1 MGAKKIIYGAEAR
14 DKLLEG
20 IDTVA
25 NAVKVTLGPA
35 ARTVVLEKPWGS
47 PSIINDGVT
56 IAKDIELGDPFA
68 NMGAKLI
75 QEVASKTQDNAGDG
89 TSTASILAQRLC
101 HNGLEN
107 MESGSSPVELKAGF
121 DSAIEAVVESLKE
134 RAVPVETGETIKQV
148 ATIASN
154 NDDEIGSLI
163 AEAVDAVGREGVIT
177 VEEAK
182 SIETSLNVVEGMEF
196 NKGYVSPYMITDR
209 EKREAVHESPLI
221 LLTDHTIS
229 SAQDLLPSLEASVQQ
244 KRPLLIVAK
253 DIEGEALATL
263 VLNVVSKVVKAAA
276 VKAPGFGDEISEQ
289 LDDIAVL
296 TGAKPLFKDQ
306 GADLKAQGPA
316 SLGSADRVIVGKSK
330 TTIVGGGGDPK
341 ATEERAELL
350 RGQAKL
356 ATSKWDREK
365 IEKRV
370 GKLTGGV
377 AVLKIGAA
385 TETEVKETKARV
397 DDALN
402 ATRAAM
408 AEGVVAGGGV
418 TLLRARECLKE
429 LAGSAEGDRAIG
441 INLVYDALSAPTWQI
456 SANAGADGDEVIGI
470 ILSSDDENYG
480 YNARTGE
487 YVDMVEA
494 GILDPAK
501 VTRNALQSAGSIA
514 GMVLTTET
522 LIADDPEQKKDPPAM
537 PDMGGGMG
545 GGTSCSSDSCTGATS
560 AAGNKASSSLI
571 AAPKSG

>member
-1 MGAKKIIYGAEAR
+1 MGAKKIVYGEEAR
-14 DKLLEG
+14 EKLLEG

-35 ARTVVLEKPWGS
+35 ARTVVLEKSWGS

-56 IAKDIELGDPFA
+56 IAKDIELGEPFA

-89 TSTASILAQRLC
+89 TSTASILAQSLC
-101 HNGLEN
+101 HHGLKN
-107 MESGSSPVELKAGF
+107 MKSGSSPVELKAGF
-121 DSAIEAVVESLKE
+121 DQAISTVVDTLKD
-134 RAVPVETGETIKQV
+134 RAVPVETGETIQQV

-154 NDDEIGSLI
+154 NDESIGSLI
-163 AEAVDAVGREGVIT
+163 AEAVDAVGRDGVIT

-182 SIETSLNVVEGMEF
+182 SIETSLDVVEGMEF
-196 NKGYVSPYMITDR
+196 NKGYMSPYMITDK
-209 EKREAVHESPLI
+209 EKREAIHESPLV
-221 LLTDHTIS
+221 LLTDHTIN

-263 VLNVVSKVVKAAA
+263 VLNVVSKVVKAVA
-276 VKAPGFGDEISEQ
+276 VKAPGFGDEIGEQ
-289 LDDIAVL
+289 LEDIAVL

-306 GADLKAQGPA
+306 GADLKEQGPS
-316 SLGSADRVIVGKSK
+316 SLGSADRIIVAKNK
-330 TTIVGGGGDPK
+330 TTVVGGGGDKK

-356 ATSKWDREK
+356 STSKWDREK

-418 TLLRARECLKE
+418 TLLRAREVLKD
-429 LAGSAEGDRAIG
+429 LAASSEGDRAIG
-441 INLVYDALSAPTWQI
+441 INLVYDALAAPTRQI
-456 SANAGADGDEVIGI
+456 SANAGADGDEVISK
-470 ILSSDDENYG
+470 ILENDDENFG
-480 YNARTGE
+480 YNARSGE
-487 YVDMVEA
+487 YVDMIES

-501 VTRNALQSAGSIA
+501 VTRNALESAGSIA
-514 GMVLTTET
+514 GLVLTTET
-522 LIADDPEQKKDPPAM
+522 LIADDPELKEAAPAM

-545 GGTSCSSDSCTGATS
+545 GMGGM
-560 AAGNKASSSLI
+560 GF
-571 AAPKSG
+571 

>member
-14 DKLLEG
+14 EKLLEG

-35 ARTVVLEKPWGS
+35 ARTVVLEKSWGS

-89 TSTASILAQRLC
+89 TSTASLLAQSLC
-101 HNGLEN
+101 HNGLDN
-107 MESGSSPVELKAGF
+107 MESGSSPVELRAGF
-121 DSAIEAVVESLKE
+121 DEAINAVVESLKE

-154 NDDEIGSLI
+154 NDEEIGSLI
-163 AEAVDAVGREGVIT
+163 AEAVDAVGRDGVIT

-196 NKGYVSPYMITDR
+196 NKGYMSPDMITDR
-209 EKREAVHESPLI
+209 EKREAVHDSPLI
-221 LLTDHTIS
+221 LLTDHTIN

-263 VLNVVSKVVKAAA
+263 VLNVVSKVVKAVA
-276 VKAPGFGDEISEQ
+276 VKAPGFGDEIVEQ
-289 LDDIAVL
+289 LEDIAVL
-296 TGAKPLFKDQ
+296 TGAKPLMKDQ
-306 GADLKAQGPA
+306 GADLKTQGPS

-330 TTIVGGGGDPK
+330 TTVVGGGGDKK
-341 ATEERAELL
+341 ASEERAEVL

-408 AEGVVAGGGV
+408 AEGVVPGGGV
-418 TLLRARECLKE
+418 TLLRARETLRD
-429 LAGSAEGDRAIG
+429 LAESAEGDRKIG
-441 INLVYDALSAPTWQI
+441 INLVFNALESPTRQI
-456 SANAGADGDEVIGI
+456 AENAGAKGDSVIKE
-470 ILSSDDENYG
+470 ILSSDDVNYG

-487 YVDMVEA
+487 YVDMTDA

-522 LIADDPEQKKDPPAM
+522 LIADDPDQKQDPPAM

-545 GGTSCSSDSCTGATS
+545 GMGGM
-560 AAGNKASSSLI
+560 GF
-571 AAPKSG
+571 

>member
-1 MGAKKIIYGAEAR
+1 MGAKKIVYGEEAR
-14 DKLLEG
+14 ERLLEG

-25 NAVKVTLGPA
+25 NAIKVTLGPA
-35 ARTVVLEKPWGS
+35 ARTVVLEKSWGS

-56 IAKDIELGDPFA
+56 IAKDIELGEPFA

-89 TSTASILAQRLC
+89 TSTASILAQSLC
-101 HNGLEN
+101 HHGLKN
-107 MESGSSPVELKAGF
+107 MKSGSSPVELKAGF
-121 DSAIEAVVESLKE
+121 DQAISTVVDTLKD
-134 RAVPVETGETIKQV
+134 RAVPVETGETIQQV

-154 NDDEIGSLI
+154 NDESIGSLI
-163 AEAVDAVGREGVIT
+163 AEAVDAVGRDGVIT

-182 SIETSLNVVEGMEF
+182 SIETSLDVVEGMEF
-196 NKGYVSPYMITDR
+196 NKGYMSPYMITDK
-209 EKREAVHESPLI
+209 EKREAIHESPLV
-221 LLTDHTIS
+221 LLTDHTIN

-263 VLNVVSKVVKAAA
+263 VLNVVSKVVKAVA
-276 VKAPGFGDEISEQ
+276 VKAPGFGDEIGEQ
-289 LDDIAVL
+289 LEDIAVL

-306 GADLKAQGPA
+306 GADLKEQGPS
-316 SLGSADRVIVGKSK
+316 SLGSADRIIVAKNK
-330 TTIVGGGGDPK
+330 TTVVGGGGDKK

-356 ATSKWDREK
+356 STSKWDREK

-418 TLLRARECLKE
+418 TLLRAREVLKD
-429 LAGSAEGDRAIG
+429 LAASSEGDRAIG
-441 INLVYDALSAPTWQI
+441 INLVYDALAAPTRQI
-456 SANAGADGDEVIGI
+456 SANAGADGDEVISK
-470 ILSSDDENYG
+470 ILENDDENFG
-480 YNARTGE
+480 YNARSGD
-487 YVDMVEA
+487 YVDMIES

-501 VTRNALQSAGSIA
+501 VTRNALESAGSIA
-514 GMVLTTET
+514 GLVLTTET
-522 LIADDPEQKKDPPAM
+522 LIADDPELKEAAPAM

-545 GGTSCSSDSCTGATS
+545 GMGGM
-560 AAGNKASSSLI
+560 GF
-571 AAPKSG
+571 

>member
-1 MGAKKIIYGAEAR
+1 MGAKKIIYGSEAR
-14 DKLLEG
+14 EKLLEG

-35 ARTVVLEKPWGS
+35 ARTVVLEKSWGS
-47 PSIINDGVT
+47 PTIINDGVT

-89 TSTASILAQRLC
+89 TSTASLLAQSLC

-107 MESGSSPVELKAGF
+107 MDSGSSPVELKAGF
-121 DSAIEAVVESLKE
+121 DDAIAAVVDSLKG
-134 RAVPVETGETIKQV
+134 RSVPVETGETIKQV

-154 NDDEIGSLI
+154 NDEEIGSLI
-163 AEAVDAVGREGVIT
+163 ADAVDAVGREGVIT

-196 NKGYVSPYMITDR
+196 NKGYLSPYMITDR

-221 LLTDHTIS
+221 LLTDHTIN

-244 KRPLLIVAK
+244 KRPLIIVAK
-253 DIEGEALATL
+253 DVEGEALATL
-263 VLNVVSKVVKAAA
+263 VLNVVSKVVKAVA
-276 VKAPGFGDEISEQ
+276 VKAPGFGDEIVEQ
-289 LDDIAVL
+289 LEDIAVL
-296 TGAKPLFKDQ
+296 TGAKALMKDQ
-306 GADLKAQGPA
+306 GADLKSQGPT
-316 SLGSADRVIVGKSK
+316 SLGSADRIIVGKSK
-330 TTIVGGGGDPK
+330 TTIVGGGGDK
-341 ATEERAELL
+341 EACEERAELL
-350 RGQAKL
+350 KGQAKL

-418 TLLRARECLKE
+418 TLLRAREALRE
-429 LAGSAEGDRAIG
+429 LADSSEGDRAIG
-441 INLVYDALSAPTWQI
+441 INLVYDALASPTKQI
-456 SANAGADGDEVIGI
+456 SENAGSDGDEVIKK
-470 ILSSDDENYG
+470 ILSNEDENFG
-480 YNARTGE
+480 FNARTGE
-487 YVDMVEA
+487 YVDMIAE

-514 GMVLTTET
+514 GLVLTTET
-522 LIADDPEQKKDPPAM
+522 LIADDPEQKEAAPPM

-545 GGTSCSSDSCTGATS
+545 GMGGM
-560 AAGNKASSSLI
+560 GF
-571 AAPKSG
+571 

>member
-1 MGAKKIIYGAEAR
+1 MGAKKIVYGEEAR
-14 DKLLEG
+14 EKLLEG

-35 ARTVVLEKPWGS
+35 ARTVVLEKSWGS

-89 TSTASILAQRLC
+89 TSTASILAQSLC
-101 HNGLEN
+101 HHGLKN

-121 DSAIEAVVESLKE
+121 DQAIETVVDSLKD
-134 RAVPVETGETIKQV
+134 RAVPVETSETIKQV

-154 NDDEIGSLI
+154 NDEEIGALI

-196 NKGYVSPYMITDR
+196 NKGYMSPYMITDR

-221 LLTDHTIS
+221 LLTDHTIN
-229 SAQDLLPSLEASVQQ
+229 SAQDLLPTLEASVQQ

-263 VLNVVSKVVKAAA
+263 VLNVVSKVVKAVA

-289 LDDIAVL
+289 LEDIAVL

-306 GADLKAQGPA
+306 GADLKAQGPS
-316 SLGSADRVIVGKSK
+316 SLGSADRIIVAKNK
-330 TTIVGGGGDPK
+330 TTVVGGGGDKK

-356 ATSKWDREK
+356 STSKWDREK

-418 TLLRARECLKE
+418 TLLRAREVLKG
-429 LAGSAEGDRAIG
+429 LAESADGDRAIG
-441 INLVYDALSAPTWQI
+441 INLVYDALAAPTRQI
-456 SANAGADGDEVIGI
+456 SANAGADGDDVISK
-470 ILSSDDENYG
+470 ILSNDDENYG
-480 YNARTGE
+480 YNARSGE
-487 YVDMVEA
+487 YVNMVET

-501 VTRNALQSAGSIA
+501 VTRNALESAGSIA
-514 GMVLTTET
+514 GLVLTTET
-522 LIADDPEQKKDPPAM
+522 LIADDPEQKEAAPAM

-545 GGTSCSSDSCTGATS
+545 GMGGM
-560 AAGNKASSSLI
+560 GF
-571 AAPKSG
+571 

>member
-1 MGAKKIIYGAEAR
+1 MGAKKIVYGEEAR
-14 DKLLEG
+14 EKLLEG

-35 ARTVVLEKPWGS
+35 ARTVVLEKSWGS

-89 TSTASILAQRLC
+89 TSTASILAQSLC
-101 HNGLEN
+101 HHGLKN

-121 DSAIEAVVESLKE
+121 DKAIETVVDTLKD
-134 RAVPVETGETIKQV
+134 RSVPVETSETIKQV

-154 NDDEIGSLI
+154 NDEEIGSLI

-196 NKGYVSPYMITDR
+196 NKGYMSPYMITDR

-221 LLTDHTIS
+221 LLTDHTIN

-263 VLNVVSKVVKAAA
+263 VLNVVSKVVKAVA

-289 LDDIAVL
+289 LEDIAVL

-306 GADLKAQGPA
+306 GADLKAQGPS
-316 SLGSADRVIVGKSK
+316 SLGSADRIIVAKNK
-330 TTIVGGGGDPK
+330 TTVVGGGGDKK

-356 ATSKWDREK
+356 STSKWDREK

-418 TLLRARECLKE
+418 TLLRAREVLKE
-429 LAGSAEGDRAIG
+429 LAESADGDRAIG
-441 INLVYDALSAPTWQI
+441 INLVYDALAAPTRQI
-456 SANAGADGDEVIGI
+456 SANAGADGDEVISK
-470 ILSSDDENYG
+470 ILSNDDENFG
-480 YNARTGE
+480 YNARSGE
-487 YVDMVEA
+487 YVNMVET

-501 VTRNALQSAGSIA
+501 VTRNALESAGSIA
-514 GMVLTTET
+514 GLVLTTET
-522 LIADDPEQKKDPPAM
+522 LIADDPEQKEAAPAM

-545 GGTSCSSDSCTGATS
+545 GMGGM
-560 AAGNKASSSLI
+560 GF
-571 AAPKSG
+571 

>member
-14 DKLLEG
+14 EKLLEG

-25 NAVKVTLGPA
+25 NAIKVTLGPA
-35 ARTVVLEKPWGS
+35 ARTVVLEKSWGS

-68 NMGAKLI
+68 DMGAKLVK
-75 QEVASKTQDNAGDG
+75 EVASKTQDNAGDG
-89 TSTASILAQRLC
+89 TSTASILAQSLC
-101 HNGLEN
+101 HHGLEN

-121 DSAIEAVVESLKE
+121 DAAIEAVVESLKE

-163 AEAVDAVGREGVIT
+163 ADAVDAVGREGVIT

-209 EKREAVHESPLI
+209 EKREAVHESPLV
-221 LLTDHTIS
+221 LLTDHTIN

-253 DIEGEALATL
+253 DTEGEALATL
-263 VLNVVSKVVKAAA
+263 VLNVVSKVVKAVA

-289 LDDIAVL
+289 LEDIAVL

-306 GADLKAQGPA
+306 GADLKAQGPT

-330 TTIVGGGGDPK
+330 TTIVGGGGDAK

-402 ATRAAM
+402 ATRAAR
-408 AEGVVAGGGV
+408 AEGGVAGGGV
-418 TLLRARECLKE
+418 TLLRSRECLKD
-429 LAGSAEGDRAIG
+429 LASSAKGDRAVG
-441 INLVYDALSAPTWQI
+441 INLVYEALEAPTRQI
-456 SANAGADGDEVIGI
+456 SENAGADGDAVIAK

-487 YVDMVEA
+487 YVDMIGA

-514 GMVLTTET
+514 GMVLPTET
-522 LIADDPEQKKDPPAM
+522 LIADDPEQKEDTPAM

-545 GGTSCSSDSCTGATS
+545 GMGGM
-560 AAGNKASSSLI
+560 GF
-571 AAPKSG
+571 

>member
-1 MGAKKIIYGAEAR
+1 MGAKKIVYGEEAR
-14 DKLLEG
+14 ERLLEG

-35 ARTVVLEKPWGS
+35 ARTVVLEKSWGS

-56 IAKDIELGDPFA
+56 IAKDIELGEPFA

-89 TSTASILAQRLC
+89 TSTASILAQSLC
-101 HNGLEN
+101 HHGLKN

-121 DSAIEAVVESLKE
+121 DQAVEAVVESLKE

-154 NDDEIGSLI
+154 NDEEIGSLI

-196 NKGYVSPYMITDR
+196 NKGYMSPYMITDR
-209 EKREAVHESPLI
+209 EKRESVHESPLV
-221 LLTDHTIS
+221 LLTDHTIN

-263 VLNVVSKVVKAAA
+263 VLNVVSKVVKAVA
-276 VKAPGFGDEISEQ
+276 VKAPGFGDEIGEQ
-289 LDDIAVL
+289 LEDIAVL
-296 TGAKPLFKDQ
+296 TGAQPLFKDQ
-306 GADLKAQGPA
+306 GADLKAQGPS
-316 SLGSADRVIVGKSK
+316 SLGSADRVIVGKNK
-330 TTIVGGGGDPK
+330 TTIVGGSGDKK

-356 ATSKWDREK
+356 STSKWDREK

-418 TLLRARECLKE
+418 TLLRAREVLKD
-429 LAGSAEGDRAIG
+429 LAKSADGDRAIG
-441 INLVYDALSAPTWQI
+441 INLVYDALAAPTWQI
-456 SANAGADGDEVIGI
+456 SQNAGADGDEVIKQ
-470 ILSSDDENYG
+470 ILSNDDENFG
-480 YNARTGE
+480 FNARTGE
-487 YVDMVEA
+487 YVEMVEA

-501 VTRNALQSAGSIA
+501 VTRNALESAGSIA
-514 GMVLTTET
+514 GLVLTTET
-522 LIADDPEQKKDPPAM
+522 LIADDPDQKEDAPAM

-545 GGTSCSSDSCTGATS
+545 GMGGM
-560 AAGNKASSSLI
+560 GF
-571 AAPKSG
+571 

>member
-1 MGAKKIIYGAEAR
+1 MGAKKIVYGEEAR
-14 DKLLEG
+14 EKLLEG

-35 ARTVVLEKPWGS
+35 ARTVVLEKSWGS

-89 TSTASILAQRLC
+89 TSTASILAQSLC
-101 HNGLEN
+101 HHGLKN

-121 DSAIEAVVESLKE
+121 DHAIETVVDSLKD
-134 RAVPVETGETIKQV
+134 RAVPVETSETIKQV

-154 NDDEIGSLI
+154 NDEEIGTLI

-196 NKGYVSPYMITDR
+196 NKGYMSPYMITDR

-221 LLTDHTIS
+221 LLTDHTIN
-229 SAQDLLPSLEASVQQ
+229 SAQDLLPTLEASVQQ

-263 VLNVVSKVVKAAA
+263 VLNVVSKVVKAVA

-289 LDDIAVL
+289 LEDIAVL

-306 GADLKAQGPA
+306 GADLKAQGPT
-316 SLGSADRVIVGKSK
+316 SLGSADRIIVAKNK
-330 TTIVGGGGDPK
+330 TTVVGGGGDKK

-356 ATSKWDREK
+356 STSKWDREK

-418 TLLRARECLKE
+418 TLLRAREVLKG
-429 LAGSAEGDRAIG
+429 LAESAEGDRAIG
-441 INLVYDALSAPTWQI
+441 INLVYEALAAPTRQI
-456 SANAGADGDEVIGI
+456 SANAGADGDDVISK
-470 ILSSDDENYG
+470 ILANDDENYG

-487 YVDMVEA
+487 YVNMVET

-501 VTRNALQSAGSIA
+501 VTRNALESAGSIA
-514 GMVLTTET
+514 GLVLTTET
-522 LIADDPEQKKDPPAM
+522 LIADDPEQKEAAPAM

-545 GGTSCSSDSCTGATS
+545 GMGGM
-560 AAGNKASSSLI
+560 GF
-571 AAPKSG
+571 

>member
-1 MGAKKIIYGAEAR
+1 MGAKKIVYGEEAR
-14 DKLLEG
+14 EKLLEG

-35 ARTVVLEKPWGS
+35 ARTVVLEKSWGS

-89 TSTASILAQRLC
+89 TSTASILAQSLC
-101 HNGLEN
+101 HHGLKN

-121 DSAIEAVVESLKE
+121 DHAIETVVDSLKD
-134 RAVPVETGETIKQV
+134 RSVPVETSETIKQV

-154 NDDEIGSLI
+154 NDEEIGSLI

-196 NKGYVSPYMITDR
+196 NKGYMSPYMITDR

-221 LLTDHTIS
+221 LLTDHTIN
-229 SAQDLLPSLEASVQQ
+229 SAQDLLPTLEASVQQ

-263 VLNVVSKVVKAAA
+263 VLNVVSKVVKAVA

-289 LDDIAVL
+289 LEDIAVL

-306 GADLKAQGPA
+306 GADLKAQGPS
-316 SLGSADRVIVGKSK
+316 SLGSADRIIVAKNK
-330 TTIVGGGGDPK
+330 TTVVGGGGDKK

-356 ATSKWDREK
+356 STSKWDREK

-418 TLLRARECLKE
+418 TLLRAREVLKG
-429 LAGSAEGDRAIG
+429 LAESADGDRAIG
-441 INLVYDALSAPTWQI
+441 INLVYEALAAPTRQI
-456 SANAGADGDEVIGI
+456 SANAGADGDEVISK
-470 ILSSDDENYG
+470 ILSNEDENFG
-480 YNARTGE
+480 YNARSGE
-487 YVDMVEA
+487 YVNMVET

-501 VTRNALQSAGSIA
+501 VTRNALESAGSIA
-514 GMVLTTET
+514 GLVLTTGT
-522 LIADDPEQKKDPPAM
+522 LIADDPDQKEASPAM
-537 PDMGGGMG
+537 PDMGGGRGGMG
-545 GGTSCSSDSCTGATS
+545 GMGGM
-560 AAGNKASSSLI
+560 GF
-571 AAPKSG
+571 

>member
-1 MGAKKIIYGAEAR
+1 MGAKKIVYGEEAR
-14 DKLLEG
+14 EKLLEG

-25 NAVKVTLGPA
+25 NAIKVTLGPA
-35 ARTVVLEKPWGS
+35 ARTVVLEKSWGS

-89 TSTASILAQRLC
+89 TSTASILAQSLC
-101 HNGLEN
+101 HHGLKN
-107 MESGSSPVELKAGF
+107 MESGSSPVELKSGF
-121 DSAIEAVVESLKE
+121 DQAIETVVESLKD
-134 RAVPVETGETIKQV
+134 RAVPVETSETIKQV

-154 NDDEIGSLI
+154 NDEEIGSLI

-196 NKGYVSPYMITDR
+196 NKGYMSPYMITDR
-209 EKREAVHESPLI
+209 EKREAVHDSPLI
-221 LLTDHTIS
+221 LLTDHTIN

-263 VLNVVSKVVKAAA
+263 VLNVVSKVVKAVA

-289 LDDIAVL
+289 LEDIAVL

-306 GADLKAQGPA
+306 GADLKEQGPA
-316 SLGSADRVIVGKSK
+316 SFGSADRIIVAKNK
-330 TTIVGGGGDPK
+330 ATIVGGGGDKK

-356 ATSKWDREK
+356 STSKWDREK

-418 TLLRARECLKE
+418 TLLRAREVLKG
-429 LAGSAEGDRAIG
+429 LAESADGDRAIG
-441 INLVYDALSAPTWQI
+441 INLVYDALAAPTRQI
-456 SANAGADGDEVIGI
+456 SANAGADGDEVISNI
-470 ILSSDDENYG
+470 ISNDDENYG
-480 YNARTGE
+480 YNARSGE
-487 YVDMVEA
+487 YVNMVDS

-501 VTRNALQSAGSIA
+501 VTRNALESAGSIA
-514 GMVLTTET
+514 GLVLTTET
-522 LIADDPEQKKDPPAM
+522 LIADDPDQKQDAPAM

-545 GGTSCSSDSCTGATS
+545 GMGGM
-560 AAGNKASSSLI
+560 GF
-571 AAPKSG
+571 

>member
-1 MGAKKIIYGAEAR
+1 MGAKKIVYGEEAR
-14 DKLLEG
+14 EKLLEG
-20 IDTVA
+20 IDIVA

-35 ARTVVLEKPWGS
+35 ARTVVLEKSWGS
-47 PSIINDGVT
+47 PAIINDGVT

-89 TSTASILAQRLC
+89 TSTASILAQSLC
-101 HNGLEN
+101 HHGLKN

-121 DSAIEAVVESLKE
+121 DLAIETVVEALKD
-134 RAVPVETGETIKQV
+134 RAVPVETSETIKQV

-154 NDDEIGSLI
+154 NDEEIGSLI

-182 SIETSLNVVEGMEF
+182 SIDTTLNVVEGMEF
-196 NKGYVSPYMITDR
+196 NKGYMSPYMITDR
-209 EKREAVHESPLI
+209 EKREAVHDSPLI
-221 LLTDHTIS
+221 LLTDHTIN
-229 SAQDLLPSLEASVQQ
+229 SAQDLLPTLEASVQQ

-263 VLNVVSKVVKAAA
+263 VLNVVSKVVKAVA

-289 LDDIAVL
+289 LEDIAVL
-296 TGAKPLFKDQ
+296 TGATPLFKDQ
-306 GADLKAQGPA
+306 GADLKAQGPS
-316 SLGSADRVIVGKSK
+316 SLGSADRIIVAKNK
-330 TTIVGGGGDPK
+330 TTVVGGGGNKK

-356 ATSKWDREK
+356 STSKWDREK

-418 TLLRARECLKE
+418 TLLRAREVLTE
-429 LAGSAEGDRAIG
+429 LAEAADGDRAIG
-441 INLVYDALSAPTWQI
+441 INLVYEALAAPTRQI
-456 SANAGADGDEVIGI
+456 SANAGADGDDVISNI
-470 ILSSDDENYG
+470 ISNDDENYG
-480 YNARTGE
+480 YNARSGE
-487 YVDMVEA
+487 YVNMVES

-501 VTRNALQSAGSIA
+501 VTRNALESAGSIA
-514 GMVLTTET
+514 GLVLTTET
-522 LIADDPEQKKDPPAM
+522 LIADDPDQKVNAPSM

-545 GGTSCSSDSCTGATS
+545 GMGGM
-560 AAGNKASSSLI
+560 GF
-571 AAPKSG
+571 

>member
-1 MGAKKIIYGAEAR
+1 MGAKKIVYGEEAR
-14 DKLLEG
+14 ERLLEG

-35 ARTVVLEKPWGS
+35 ARTVVLEKSWGS

-56 IAKDIELGDPFA
+56 IAKDIELGEPFA

-89 TSTASILAQRLC
+89 TSTASILAQSLC
-101 HNGLEN
+101 HHGLKN

-121 DSAIEAVVESLKE
+121 DQAIEAVVESLKE

-154 NDDEIGSLI
+154 NDEEIGTLI

-196 NKGYVSPYMITDR
+196 NKGYMSPYMITDR
-209 EKREAVHESPLI
+209 EKRESVHDSPLV
-221 LLTDHTIS
+221 LLTDHTIN

-263 VLNVVSKVVKAAA
+263 VLNVVSKVVKAVA

-289 LDDIAVL
+289 LEDIAVL
-296 TGAKPLFKDQ
+296 TGANPLFKDQ
-306 GADLKAQGPA
+306 GADLKAQGPS
-316 SLGSADRVIVGKSK
+316 SLGSADRVIVAKNK
-330 TTIVGGGGDPK
+330 TTIVGGGGDKK

-356 ATSKWDREK
+356 STSKWDREK

-418 TLLRARECLKE
+418 TLLRAREGLKS
-429 LAGSAEGDRAIG
+429 LAESTEGDRAIG
-441 INLVYDALSAPTWQI
+441 INLVYDALAAPTWQI
-456 SANAGADGDEVIGI
+456 SQNAGADGDDVIKQ
-470 ILSSDDENYG
+470 ILSNEDDNFG
-480 YNARTGE
+480 FNARSGE

-501 VTRNALQSAGSIA
+501 VTRNALESAGSIA
-514 GMVLTTET
+514 GLVLTTET
-522 LIADDPEQKKDPPAM
+522 LIADDPDQKEDAPAM

-545 GGTSCSSDSCTGATS
+545 GMGGM
-560 AAGNKASSSLI
+560 GF
-571 AAPKSG
+571 

>member
-1 MGAKKIIYGAEAR
+1 MGAKKIVYGEEAR
-14 DKLLEG
+14 EKLLEG

-25 NAVKVTLGPA
+25 NAIKVTLGPA
-35 ARTVVLEKPWGS
+35 ARTVVLEKSWGS

-89 TSTASILAQRLC
+89 TSTASILAQSLC
-101 HNGLEN
+101 HHGLKN

-121 DSAIEAVVESLKE
+121 DRAIETVVDSLKD
-134 RAVPVETGETIKQV
+134 RAVPVETSETIKQV

-154 NDDEIGSLI
+154 NDEEIGSLI

-196 NKGYVSPYMITDR
+196 NKGYMSPYMITDR
-209 EKREAVHESPLI
+209 EKREAVHESPLV
-221 LLTDHTIS
+221 LLTDHTIN
-229 SAQDLLPSLEASVQQ
+229 SAQDLLPTLEASVQQ

-263 VLNVVSKVVKAAA
+263 VLNVVSKVVKAVA

-289 LDDIAVL
+289 LEDIAVL

-306 GADLKAQGPA
+306 GADLKAQGPT
-316 SLGSADRVIVGKSK
+316 SLGSADRIIVAKNK
-330 TTIVGGGGDPK
+330 TTVVGGGGDKK

-356 ATSKWDREK
+356 STSKWDREK

-418 TLLRARECLKE
+418 TLLRAREVLKG
-429 LAGSAEGDRAIG
+429 LAESADGDRAIG
-441 INLVYDALSAPTWQI
+441 INLVYEALAAPTRQI
-456 SANAGADGDEVIGI
+456 SANAGADGDDVISK
-470 ILSSDDENYG
+470 ILSNDDENFG
-480 YNARTGE
+480 YNARSGE
-487 YVDMVEA
+487 YVNMVET

-501 VTRNALQSAGSIA
+501 VTRNALESAGSIA
-514 GMVLTTET
+514 GLVLTTET
-522 LIADDPEQKKDPPAM
+522 LIADDPDQKEAAPAM

-545 GGTSCSSDSCTGATS
+545 GMGGM
-560 AAGNKASSSLI
+560 GF
-571 AAPKSG
+571 

>member
-1 MGAKKIIYGAEAR
+1 MGAKKIVYGEEAR
-14 DKLLEG
+14 ERLLEG

-25 NAVKVTLGPA
+25 NAIKVTLGPA
-35 ARTVVLEKPWGS
+35 ARTVVLEKSWGS

-56 IAKDIELGDPFA
+56 IAKDIELGEPFA

-89 TSTASILAQRLC
+89 TSTASILAQSLC
-101 HNGLEN
+101 HHGLKN
-107 MESGSSPVELKAGF
+107 MKSGSSPVELKAGF
-121 DSAIEAVVESLKE
+121 DQAISTVVDTLKD
-134 RAVPVETGETIKQV
+134 RAVPVETSETIQQV

-154 NDDEIGSLI
+154 NDESIGSLI
-163 AEAVDAVGREGVIT
+163 AEAVDAVGRDGVIT

-182 SIETSLNVVEGMEF
+182 SIETSLDVVEGMEF
-196 NKGYVSPYMITDR
+196 NKGYMSPYMITDK
-209 EKREAVHESPLI
+209 EKREAIHESPLV
-221 LLTDHTIS
+221 LLTDHTIN

-263 VLNVVSKVVKAAA
+263 VLNVVSKVVKAVA
-276 VKAPGFGDEISEQ
+276 VKAPGFGDEIGEQ
-289 LDDIAVL
+289 LEDIAVL

-306 GADLKAQGPA
+306 GADLKEQGPS
-316 SLGSADRVIVGKSK
+316 SLGSADRIIVAKNK
-330 TTIVGGGGDPK
+330 TTVVGGGGDKK

-356 ATSKWDREK
+356 STSKWDREK

-418 TLLRARECLKE
+418 TLLRAREVLKD
-429 LAGSAEGDRAIG
+429 LAAASEGDRAIG
-441 INLVYDALSAPTWQI
+441 INLVYDALAAPTRQI
-456 SANAGADGDEVIGI
+456 SANAGADGDEVISK
-470 ILSSDDENYG
+470 ILENDEENFG

-487 YVDMVEA
+487 YVDMIEH

-501 VTRNALQSAGSIA
+501 VTRNALESAGSIA
-514 GMVLTTET
+514 GLVLTTET
-522 LIADDPEQKKDPPAM
+522 LIADDPELKEAAPAM

-545 GGTSCSSDSCTGATS
+545 GMGGM
-560 AAGNKASSSLI
+560 GF
-571 AAPKSG
+571 

>member
-1 MGAKKIIYGAEAR
+1 MGAKKIVYGEEAR
-14 DKLLEG
+14 ERLLEG

-25 NAVKVTLGPA
+25 NAIKVTLGPA
-35 ARTVVLEKPWGS
+35 ARTVVLEKSWGS

-56 IAKDIELGDPFA
+56 IAKDIELGEPFA

-89 TSTASILAQRLC
+89 TSTASILAQSLC
-101 HNGLEN
+101 HHGLKN
-107 MESGSSPVELKAGF
+107 MKSGSSPVELKAGF
-121 DSAIEAVVESLKE
+121 DQAISTVVDTLKD
-134 RAVPVETGETIKQV
+134 RAVPVETSETIQQV

-154 NDDEIGSLI
+154 NDESIGSLI
-163 AEAVDAVGREGVIT
+163 AEAVDAVGRDGVIT

-182 SIETSLNVVEGMEF
+182 SIETSLDVVEGMEF
-196 NKGYVSPYMITDR
+196 NKGYMSPYMITDK
-209 EKREAVHESPLI
+209 EKREAIHESPLV
-221 LLTDHTIS
+221 LLTDHTIN

-263 VLNVVSKVVKAAA
+263 VLNVVSKVVKAVA
-276 VKAPGFGDEISEQ
+276 VKAPGFGDEIGEQ
-289 LDDIAVL
+289 LEDIAVL

-306 GADLKAQGPA
+306 GADLKAQGPS
-316 SLGSADRVIVGKSK
+316 SLGSADRIIVAKNK
-330 TTIVGGGGDPK
+330 TTVVGGGGDKK

-356 ATSKWDREK
+356 STSKWDREK

-418 TLLRARECLKE
+418 TLLRAREVLKD
-429 LAGSAEGDRAIG
+429 LAASSEGDRAIG
-441 INLVYDALSAPTWQI
+441 INLVYDALAAPTRQI
-456 SANAGADGDEVIGI
+456 SANAGADGDEVISK
-470 ILSSDDENYG
+470 ILENDDENFG
-480 YNARTGE
+480 YNARSGE
-487 YVDMVEA
+487 YVDMIES

-501 VTRNALQSAGSIA
+501 VTRNALESAGSIA
-514 GMVLTTET
+514 GLVLTTET
-522 LIADDPEQKKDPPAM
+522 LIADDPELKEAAPAM

-545 GGTSCSSDSCTGATS
+545 GMGGM
-560 AAGNKASSSLI
+560 GF
-571 AAPKSG
+571 

>member
-1 MGAKKIIYGAEAR
+1 MGAKKIVYGEEAR
-14 DKLLEG
+14 EKLLEG

-35 ARTVVLEKPWGS
+35 ARTVVLEKSWGS

-89 TSTASILAQRLC
+89 TSTASILAQSLC
-101 HNGLEN
+101 HHGLKN

-121 DSAIEAVVESLKE
+121 DLAIETVVESLKD
-134 RAVPVETGETIKQV
+134 RAVPVETSETIKQV

-154 NDDEIGSLI
+154 NDEEIGSLI
-163 AEAVDAVGREGVIT
+163 AEAVDAVGRDGVIT

-196 NKGYVSPYMITDR
+196 NKGYMSPYMITDR
-209 EKREAVHESPLI
+209 EKREAVHDSPLV
-221 LLTDHTIS
+221 LLTDHTIN
-229 SAQDLLPSLEASVQQ
+229 SAQDLLPTLEASVQQ

-263 VLNVVSKVVKAAA
+263 VLNVVSKVVKAVA

-289 LDDIAVL
+289 LEDIAVL

-306 GADLKAQGPA
+306 GADLKAQGPS
-316 SLGSADRVIVGKSK
+316 SLGSADRVIVAKNK
-330 TTIVGGGGDPK
+330 TTVVGGGGDKK

-356 ATSKWDREK
+356 SSSKWDREK

-418 TLLRARECLKE
+418 TLLRAREILKE
-429 LAGSAEGDRAIG
+429 IAESAEGDRAIG
-441 INLVYDALSAPTWQI
+441 INLVYDALASPTRQI
-456 SANAGADGDEVIGI
+456 SANAGADGDDVISN
-470 ILSSDDENYG
+470 ILSNDDDNYG
-480 YNARTGE
+480 YNARSGE
-487 YVDMVEA
+487 YVNMVES

-501 VTRNALQSAGSIA
+501 VTRNALESAGSIA
-514 GMVLTTET
+514 GLVLTTET
-522 LIADDPEQKKDPPAM
+522 LIADDPDQKEDTPAM

-545 GGTSCSSDSCTGATS
+545 GMGGM
-560 AAGNKASSSLI
+560 GF
-571 AAPKSG
+571 

>member
-1 MGAKKIIYGAEAR
+1 MGAKKIVYGEEAR
-14 DKLLEG
+14 EKLLEG

-35 ARTVVLEKPWGS
+35 ARTVVLEKSWGS

-89 TSTASILAQRLC
+89 TSTASILAQSLC
-101 HNGLEN
+101 HHGLKN

-121 DSAIEAVVESLKE
+121 DHAIETVVDSLKD
-134 RAVPVETGETIKQV
+134 RAVPVETSETIKQV

-154 NDDEIGSLI
+154 NDEEIGALI

-196 NKGYVSPYMITDR
+196 NKGYMSPYMITDR

-221 LLTDHTIS
+221 LLTDHTIN
-229 SAQDLLPSLEASVQQ
+229 SAQDLLPTLEASVQQ

-263 VLNVVSKVVKAAA
+263 VLNVVSKVVKAVA

-289 LDDIAVL
+289 LEDIAVL

-306 GADLKAQGPA
+306 GADLKAQGPT
-316 SLGSADRVIVGKSK
+316 SLGSADRIIVAKNK
-330 TTIVGGGGDPK
+330 TTVVGGGGDKK

-356 ATSKWDREK
+356 STSKWDREK

-418 TLLRARECLKE
+418 TLLRAREVLKG
-429 LAGSAEGDRAIG
+429 LAESADGDRAIG
-441 INLVYDALSAPTWQI
+441 INLVYEALAAPTRQI
-456 SANAGADGDEVIGI
+456 SANAGADGDDVISK
-470 ILSSDDENYG
+470 ILANDDENYG

-487 YVDMVEA
+487 YVNMVET

-501 VTRNALQSAGSIA
+501 VTRNALESAGSIA
-514 GMVLTTET
+514 GLVLTTET
-522 LIADDPEQKKDPPAM
+522 LIADDPEQKEAAPAM

-545 GGTSCSSDSCTGATS
+545 GMGGM
-560 AAGNKASSSLI
+560 GF
-571 AAPKSG
+571 

>member
-14 DKLLEG
+14 EKLLEG

-35 ARTVVLEKPWGS
+35 ARTVVLEKSWGS

-56 IAKDIELGDPFA
+56 IAKDIELGDPFT

-89 TSTASILAQRLC
+89 TSTASLLAQSLC
-101 HNGLEN
+101 HNGLDN
-107 MESGSSPVELKAGF
+107 MESGSSPVELRAGF
-121 DSAIEAVVESLKE
+121 DEAINAVVESLKE

-154 NDDEIGSLI
+154 NDEEIGSLI
-163 AEAVDAVGREGVIT
+163 AEAVDAVGRDGVIT

-209 EKREAVHESPLI
+209 EKREAVHDSPLI
-221 LLTDHTIS
+221 LLTDHTIN

-263 VLNVVSKVVKAAA
+263 VLNVVSKVVKAVA
-276 VKAPGFGDEISEQ
+276 VKAPGFGDEIVEQ
-289 LDDIAVL
+289 LEDIAVL
-296 TGAKPLFKDQ
+296 TGAKPLMKDQ
-306 GADLKAQGPA
+306 GADLKTQGPS

-330 TTIVGGGGDPK
+330 TTVVGGGGDKK
-341 ATEERAELL
+341 ASEERAEVL

-408 AEGVVAGGGV
+408 AEGVVPGGGV
-418 TLLRARECLKE
+418 TLLRAREALRD
-429 LAGSAEGDRAIG
+429 LAESAEGDRKIG
-441 INLVYDALSAPTWQI
+441 INLVFNALESPTRQI
-456 SANAGADGDEVIGI
+456 AENAGAEGDSVIKE
-470 ILSSDDENYG
+470 ILSSDDVNYG

-487 YVDMVEA
+487 YVDMTDA

-522 LIADDPEQKKDPPAM
+522 LIADDPDQKQDPPAM

-545 GGTSCSSDSCTGATS
+545 GMGGM
-560 AAGNKASSSLI
+560 GF
-571 AAPKSG
+571 

>member
-1 MGAKKIIYGAEAR
+1 MGAKKIVYGEEAR
-14 DKLLEG
+14 EKLLEG

-35 ARTVVLEKPWGS
+35 ARTVVLEKSWGS

-89 TSTASILAQRLC
+89 TSTASILAQSLC
-101 HNGLEN
+101 HHGLKN

-121 DSAIEAVVESLKE
+121 DQAIETVVDSLKD
-134 RAVPVETGETIKQV
+134 RAVPVETSETIKQV

-154 NDDEIGSLI
+154 NDEEIGALI

-196 NKGYVSPYMITDR
+196 NKGYMSPYMITDR
-209 EKREAVHESPLI
+209 EKREAVHESPLV
-221 LLTDHTIS
+221 LLTDHTIN

-263 VLNVVSKVVKAAA
+263 VLNVVSKVVKAVA

-289 LDDIAVL
+289 LEDIAVL

-306 GADLKAQGPA
+306 GADLKAQGPS
-316 SLGSADRVIVGKSK
+316 SLGSADRIIVGKNK
-330 TTIVGGGGDPK
+330 TTVVGGGGDKK

-356 ATSKWDREK
+356 STSKWDREK

-418 TLLRARECLKE
+418 TLLRAREVLKE
-429 LAGSAEGDRAIG
+429 LAESADGDRAIG
-441 INLVYDALSAPTWQI
+441 INLVYDALAAPTRQI
-456 SANAGADGDEVIGI
+456 SANAGADGDEVISK
-470 ILSSDDENYG
+470 ILSNDDENFG
-480 YNARTGE
+480 YNARSGE
-487 YVDMVEA
+487 YVNMVET

-501 VTRNALQSAGSIA
+501 VTRNALESAGSIA
-514 GMVLTTET
+514 GLVLTTET
-522 LIADDPEQKKDPPAM
+522 LIADDPEQKEAAPAM

-545 GGTSCSSDSCTGATS
+545 GMGGM
-560 AAGNKASSSLI
+560 GF
-571 AAPKSG
+571 

>member
-1 MGAKKIIYGAEAR
+1 MGAKKIVYGEEAR
-14 DKLLEG
+14 ERLLEG

-25 NAVKVTLGPA
+25 NAIKVTLGPA
-35 ARTVVLEKPWGS
+35 ARTVVLEKSWGS

-56 IAKDIELGDPFA
+56 IAKDIELGEPFA

-89 TSTASILAQRLC
+89 TSTASILAQSLC
-101 HNGLEN
+101 HHGLKN
-107 MESGSSPVELKAGF
+107 MKSGSSPVELKAGF
-121 DSAIEAVVESLKE
+121 DQAISTVVDTLKD
-134 RAVPVETGETIKQV
+134 RAVPVETSETIQQV

-154 NDDEIGSLI
+154 NDESIGSLI
-163 AEAVDAVGREGVIT
+163 AEAVDAVGRDGVIT

-182 SIETSLNVVEGMEF
+182 SIETSLDVVEGMEF
-196 NKGYVSPYMITDR
+196 NKGYMSPYMITDK
-209 EKREAVHESPLI
+209 EKREAIHESPLV
-221 LLTDHTIS
+221 LLTDHTIN

-263 VLNVVSKVVKAAA
+263 VLNVVSKVVKAVA
-276 VKAPGFGDEISEQ
+276 VKAPGFGDEIGEQ
-289 LDDIAVL
+289 LEDIAVL

-306 GADLKAQGPA
+306 GADLKEQGPS
-316 SLGSADRVIVGKSK
+316 SLGSADRIIVAKNK
-330 TTIVGGGGDPK
+330 TTVVGGGGDKK

-356 ATSKWDREK
+356 STSKWDREK

-418 TLLRARECLKE
+418 TLLRAREVLKD
-429 LAGSAEGDRAIG
+429 LAASSEGDRAIG
-441 INLVYDALSAPTWQI
+441 INLVYDALAAPTRQI
-456 SANAGADGDEVIGI
+456 SANAGADGDEVISK
-470 ILSSDDENYG
+470 ILENDEENFG

-487 YVDMVEA
+487 YVDMIES

-501 VTRNALQSAGSIA
+501 VSRNALEPAGSIA
-514 GMVLTTET
+514 GLVLTTET
-522 LIADDPEQKKDPPAM
+522 LIADDPELKEAAPAM

-545 GGTSCSSDSCTGATS
+545 GMGGM
-560 AAGNKASSSLI
+560 GF
-571 AAPKSG
+571 

>member
-1 MGAKKIIYGAEAR
+1 MGAKKIVYGEEAR
-14 DKLLEG
+14 EKLLEG

-35 ARTVVLEKPWGS
+35 ARTVVLEKSWGS

-89 TSTASILAQRLC
+89 TSTASILAQSLC
-101 HNGLEN
+101 HHGLKN

-121 DSAIEAVVESLKE
+121 DQAIETVVDSLKD
-134 RAVPVETGETIKQV
+134 RAVPVETSETIKQV

-154 NDDEIGSLI
+154 NDEEIGSLI
-163 AEAVDAVGREGVIT
+163 AEAVDAVGRDGVIT

-196 NKGYVSPYMITDR
+196 NKGYMSPYMITDR

-221 LLTDHTIS
+221 LLTDHTIN
-229 SAQDLLPSLEASVQQ
+229 SAQDLLPTLEASVQQ
-244 KRPLLIVAK
+244 KRPLVIVAK

-263 VLNVVSKVVKAAA
+263 VLNVVSKVVKAVA

-289 LDDIAVL
+289 LEDIAVL

-306 GADLKAQGPA
+306 GADLKAQGPS
-316 SLGSADRVIVGKSK
+316 SLGSADRVIVAKNK
-330 TTIVGGGGDPK
+330 TTVVGGGGDKK

-356 ATSKWDREK
+356 STSKWDREK

-418 TLLRARECLKE
+418 TLLRAREVLKG
-429 LAGSAEGDRAIG
+429 LAESAEGDRAIG
-441 INLVYDALSAPTWQI
+441 INLVYDALAAPTRQI
-456 SANAGADGDEVIGI
+456 SANAGADGDDVISK
-470 ILSSDDENYG
+470 ILSNDDENFG
-480 YNARTGE
+480 YNARSGE
-487 YVDMVEA
+487 YVNMVDS

-501 VTRNALQSAGSIA
+501 VTRNALESAGSIA
-514 GMVLTTET
+514 GLVLTTET
-522 LIADDPEQKKDPPAM
+522 LIADDPEQKEAAPAM

-545 GGTSCSSDSCTGATS
+545 GMGGM
-560 AAGNKASSSLI
+560 GF
-571 AAPKSG
+571 

>member
-1 MGAKKIIYGAEAR
+1 MGAKKIVYGEEAR
-14 DKLLEG
+14 EKLLEG

-25 NAVKVTLGPA
+25 NAIKVTLGPA
-35 ARTVVLEKPWGS
+35 ARTVVLEKSWGS

-89 TSTASILAQRLC
+89 TSTASILAQSLC
-101 HNGLEN
+101 HHGLKN

-121 DSAIEAVVESLKE
+121 DKAIETVVDSLKD
-134 RAVPVETGETIKQV
+134 RAVPVETSETIKQV

-154 NDDEIGSLI
+154 NDEEIGSLI

-196 NKGYVSPYMITDR
+196 NKGYMSPYMITDR

-221 LLTDHTIS
+221 LLTDHTIN
-229 SAQDLLPSLEASVQQ
+229 SAQDLLPTLEASVQQ

-263 VLNVVSKVVKAAA
+263 VLNVVSKVVKAVA

-289 LDDIAVL
+289 LEDIAVL

-306 GADLKAQGPA
+306 GADLKAQGPT
-316 SLGSADRVIVGKSK
+316 SLGSADRIIVAKNK
-330 TTIVGGGGDPK
+330 TTVVGGGGDKK

-356 ATSKWDREK
+356 STSKWDREK

-418 TLLRARECLKE
+418 TLLRAREVLKG
-429 LAGSAEGDRAIG
+429 LAESADGDRAIG
-441 INLVYDALSAPTWQI
+441 INLVYEALAAPTRQI
-456 SANAGADGDEVIGI
+456 SANAGADGDDVISK
-470 ILSSDDENYG
+470 ILSNDDENFG
-480 YNARTGE
+480 YNARSGE
-487 YVDMVEA
+487 YVNMVET

-501 VTRNALQSAGSIA
+501 VTRNALESAGSIA
-514 GMVLTTET
+514 GLVLTTET
-522 LIADDPEQKKDPPAM
+522 LIADDPDQKEAAPAM

-545 GGTSCSSDSCTGATS
+545 GMGGM
-560 AAGNKASSSLI
+560 GF
-571 AAPKSG
+571 

>member
-1 MGAKKIIYGAEAR
+1 MGAKKILYGEEAR
-14 DKLLEG
+14 EKLLEG

-35 ARTVVLEKPWGS
+35 ARTVVLEKSWGS

-89 TSTASILAQRLC
+89 TSTASILAQSLC
-101 HNGLEN
+101 HHGLKN

-121 DSAIEAVVESLKE
+121 DQAIEAVVDSLKN

-154 NDDEIGSLI
+154 NDEEIGTLI
-163 AEAVDAVGREGVIT
+163 ADAVEAVGRDGVIT

-196 NKGYVSPYMITDR
+196 NKGYMSPYMITDK
-209 EKREAVHESPLI
+209 EKRESIHESPLV
-221 LLTDHTIS
+221 LLTDHTIN
-229 SAQDLLPSLEASVQQ
+229 SAQDLLPSLEYSVQQ

-263 VLNVVSKVVKAAA
+263 VLNVVSKVVKAVA
-276 VKAPGFGDEISEQ
+276 VKAPGFGDEIAEQ
-289 LDDIAVL
+289 LEDIAVL

-306 GADLKAQGPA
+306 GGELKSQGPT
-316 SLGSADRVIVGKSK
+316 SLGSADRVIVGKNK
-330 TTIVGGGGDPK
+330 TTLVGGGGDK
-341 ATEERAELL
+341 NATEERAELL

-408 AEGVVAGGGV
+408 AEGVVSGGGV
-418 TLLRARECLKE
+418 TLLRARQTLKD
-429 LAGSAEGDRAIG
+429 LAESSDGDRAIG
-441 INLVYDALSAPTWQI
+441 INLVYDALESPTWQI
-456 SANAGADGDEVIGI
+456 SENAGANGDEVIKK
-470 ILSSDDENYG
+470 ILSNEDENYG
-480 YNARTGE
+480 FNARSGE
-487 YVDMVEA
+487 YVDMIEA

-501 VTRNALQSAGSIA
+501 VTRNALESAGSIA
-514 GMVLTTET
+514 GLVLTTET

-537 PDMGGGMG
+537 PDMGGMGGMG
-545 GGTSCSSDSCTGATS
+545 GGMGF
-560 AAGNKASSSLI
+560 
-571 AAPKSG
+571 

>member
-1 MGAKKIIYGAEAR
+1 MGAKKIVYGEEAR
-14 DKLLEG
+14 EKLLEG

-35 ARTVVLEKPWGS
+35 ARTVVLEKSWGS

-89 TSTASILAQRLC
+89 TSTASILAQSLC
-101 HNGLEN
+101 HHGLKN

-121 DSAIEAVVESLKE
+121 DQAIETVVDSLKD
-134 RAVPVETGETIKQV
+134 RAVPVETSETIKQV

-154 NDDEIGSLI
+154 NDEEIGALI

-196 NKGYVSPYMITDR
+196 NKGYMSPYMITDR
-209 EKREAVHESPLI
+209 EKREAVHESPLV
-221 LLTDHTIS
+221 LLTDHTIN

-263 VLNVVSKVVKAAA
+263 VLNVVSKVVKAVA

-289 LDDIAVL
+289 LEDIAVL

-306 GADLKAQGPA
+306 GADLKAQGPS
-316 SLGSADRVIVGKSK
+316 SLGSADRIIVAKNK
-330 TTIVGGGGDPK
+330 TTVVGGGGDKK

-356 ATSKWDREK
+356 STSKWDREK

-418 TLLRARECLKE
+418 TLLRAREVLKG
-429 LAGSAEGDRAIG
+429 LAESADGDRAIG
-441 INLVYDALSAPTWQI
+441 INLVYDALAAPTRQI
-456 SANAGADGDEVIGI
+456 SANAGADGDEVISK
-470 ILSSDDENYG
+470 ILSNDDENYG
-480 YNARTGE
+480 YNARSGE
-487 YVDMVEA
+487 YVNMVEA

-501 VTRNALQSAGSIA
+501 VTRNALESAGSIA
-514 GMVLTTET
+514 GLVLTTET
-522 LIADDPEQKKDPPAM
+522 LIADDPEQKEAAPAM

-545 GGTSCSSDSCTGATS
+545 GMGGM
-560 AAGNKASSSLI
+560 GF
-571 AAPKSG
+571 

>member
-1 MGAKKIIYGAEAR
+1 MGAKKIVYGEEAR
-14 DKLLEG
+14 ERLLEG

-35 ARTVVLEKPWGS
+35 ARTVVLEKSWGS

-56 IAKDIELGDPFA
+56 IAKDIELGEPFA

-89 TSTASILAQRLC
+89 TSTASILAQSLC
-101 HNGLEN
+101 HHGLKN
-107 MESGSSPVELKAGF
+107 MESGSSPVELRAGF
-121 DSAIEAVVESLKE
+121 DQAIEAVVESLKE

-154 NDDEIGSLI
+154 NDEEIGSLI

-196 NKGYVSPYMITDR
+196 NKGYMSPYMITDR
-209 EKREAVHESPLI
+209 EKRESVHDSPLV
-221 LLTDHTIS
+221 LLTDHTIN
-229 SAQDLLPSLEASVQQ
+229 SAQDLLPSLESSVQQ

-263 VLNVVSKVVKAAA
+263 VLNVVSKVVKAVA

-289 LDDIAVL
+289 LEDIAVL

-306 GADLKAQGPA
+306 GADLKAQGPS
-316 SLGSADRVIVGKSK
+316 SLGSADRVIVGKNK
-330 TTIVGGGGDPK
+330 TTIVGGGGDKK

-356 ATSKWDREK
+356 STSKWDREK

-418 TLLRARECLKE
+418 TLLRARESLKE
-429 LAGSAEGDRAIG
+429 LSDSAEGDRAIG
-441 INLVYDALSAPTWQI
+441 INLVYDALAAPTWLI
-456 SANAGADGDEVIGI
+456 SQNAGADGDDVIKT
-470 ILSSDDENYG
+470 ILSNEDDNFG
-480 YNARTGE
+480 FNARSGE

-501 VTRNALQSAGSIA
+501 VTRNALESAGSIA
-514 GMVLTTET
+514 GLVLTTET
-522 LIADDPEQKKDPPAM
+522 LIADDPDQKEDAPAM

-545 GGTSCSSDSCTGATS
+545 GMGGM
-560 AAGNKASSSLI
+560 GF
-571 AAPKSG
+571 

>member
-1 MGAKKIIYGAEAR
+1 MGAKKIVYGEEAR
-14 DKLLEG
+14 ERLLEG

-25 NAVKVTLGPA
+25 NAIKVTLGPA
-35 ARTVVLEKPWGS
+35 ARTVVLEKSWGS
-47 PSIINDGVT
+47 PSIINAGVT
-56 IAKDIELGDPFA
+56 IAKDIELGEPFA

-89 TSTASILAQRLC
+89 TSTASILAQSLC
-101 HNGLEN
+101 HHGLKN
-107 MESGSSPVELKAGF
+107 MKSGSSPVELKAGF
-121 DSAIEAVVESLKE
+121 DQAISTVVDTLKD
-134 RAVPVETGETIKQV
+134 RAVPVETGETIQQV

-154 NDDEIGSLI
+154 NDESIGSLI
-163 AEAVDAVGREGVIT
+163 AEAVDAVGRDGVIT

-182 SIETSLNVVEGMEF
+182 SIETSLDVVEGMEF
-196 NKGYVSPYMITDR
+196 NKGYMSPYMITDK
-209 EKREAVHESPLI
+209 EKREAIHESPLV
-221 LLTDHTIS
+221 LLTDHTIN

-263 VLNVVSKVVKAAA
+263 VLNVVSKVVKAVA
-276 VKAPGFGDEISEQ
+276 VKAPGFGDEIGEQ
-289 LDDIAVL
+289 LEDIAVL

-306 GADLKAQGPA
+306 GADLKEQGPS
-316 SLGSADRVIVGKSK
+316 SLGSADRIIVAKNK
-330 TTIVGGGGDPK
+330 TTVVGGGGDK
-341 ATEERAELL
+341 KDTEERAELL

-356 ATSKWDREK
+356 STSKWDREK

-418 TLLRARECLKE
+418 TLLRAREVLKD
-429 LAGSAEGDRAIG
+429 LAASSEGDRAIG
-441 INLVYDALSAPTWQI
+441 INLVYDALAAPTRQI
-456 SANAGADGDEVIGI
+456 SANAGADGDEVISK
-470 ILSSDDENYG
+470 ILENDDENFG
-480 YNARTGE
+480 YNARSGE
-487 YVDMVEA
+487 YVDMIES

-501 VTRNALQSAGSIA
+501 VTRNALESAGSIA
-514 GMVLTTET
+514 GLVLTTET
-522 LIADDPEQKKDPPAM
+522 LIADDPELKEAAPAM

-545 GGTSCSSDSCTGATS
+545 GMGGM
-560 AAGNKASSSLI
+560 GF
-571 AAPKSG
+571 

>member
-1 MGAKKIIYGAEAR
+1 MGAKKIVYGEDAR
-14 DKLLEG
+14 EKLLEG

-35 ARTVVLEKPWGS
+35 ARTVVLEKSWGS

-89 TSTASILAQRLC
+89 TSTASILAQSLC
-101 HNGLEN
+101 HHGLKN

-121 DSAIEAVVESLKE
+121 DHAIETVVNSLKD
-134 RAVPVETGETIKQV
+134 RAVPVETSETIKQV

-154 NDDEIGSLI
+154 NDEEIGSLI

-196 NKGYVSPYMITDR
+196 NKGYMSPYMITDR
-209 EKREAVHESPLI
+209 EKREAVHENALI
-221 LLTDHTIS
+221 LLTDHTIN
-229 SAQDLLPSLEASVQQ
+229 SAQDLLPTLEASVQQ

-263 VLNVVSKVVKAAA
+263 VLNVVSKVVKAVA

-289 LDDIAVL
+289 LEDIAVL

-306 GADLKAQGPA
+306 GADLKAQGPS
-316 SLGSADRVIVGKSK
+316 SLGSADRIIVAKNK
-330 TTIVGGGGDPK
+330 TTVVGGGGDKK

-356 ATSKWDREK
+356 STSKWDREK

-418 TLLRARECLKE
+418 TLLRAREVLKG
-429 LAGSAEGDRAIG
+429 LAESADGDRAIG
-441 INLVYDALSAPTWQI
+441 INLVYEALAAPTRQI
-456 SANAGADGDEVIGI
+456 SANAGADGDDVISK
-470 ILSSDDENYG
+470 ILSNDDENFG
-480 YNARTGE
+480 YNARSGE
-487 YVDMVEA
+487 YVNMVET

-501 VTRNALQSAGSIA
+501 VTRNALESAGSIA
-514 GMVLTTET
+514 GLVLTTET
-522 LIADDPEQKKDPPAM
+522 LIADDPDQKEAAPAM

-545 GGTSCSSDSCTGATS
+545 GMGGM
-560 AAGNKASSSLI
+560 GF
-571 AAPKSG
+571 

>member
-1 MGAKKIIYGAEAR
+1 MGAKKIVYGEEAR
-14 DKLLEG
+14 ERLLEG

-25 NAVKVTLGPA
+25 NAIKVTLGPA
-35 ARTVVLEKPWGS
+35 ARTVVLEKSWGS

-56 IAKDIELGDPFA
+56 IAKDIELGEPFA

-89 TSTASILAQRLC
+89 TSTASILAQSLC
-101 HNGLEN
+101 HHGLKN
-107 MESGSSPVELKAGF
+107 MKSGSSPVELKAGF
-121 DSAIEAVVESLKE
+121 DQAISTVVDTLKD
-134 RAVPVETGETIKQV
+134 RAVPVETGETIQQV

-154 NDDEIGSLI
+154 NDESIGSLI
-163 AEAVDAVGREGVIT
+163 AEAVDAVGRDGVIT

-182 SIETSLNVVEGMEF
+182 SIETSLDVVEGMEF
-196 NKGYVSPYMITDR
+196 NKGYMSPYMITDK
-209 EKREAVHESPLI
+209 EKREAIHESPLV
-221 LLTDHTIS
+221 LLTDHTIN

-263 VLNVVSKVVKAAA
+263 VLNVVSKVVKAVA
-276 VKAPGFGDEISEQ
+276 VKAPGFGDEIGEQ
-289 LDDIAVL
+289 LEDIAVL

-306 GADLKAQGPA
+306 GADLKEQGPS
-316 SLGSADRVIVGKSK
+316 SLGSADRIIVAKNK
-330 TTIVGGGGDPK
+330 TTVVGGGGDK
-341 ATEERAELL
+341 KDTEERAELL

-356 ATSKWDREK
+356 STSKWDREK

-418 TLLRARECLKE
+418 TLLRAREVLKD
-429 LAGSAEGDRAIG
+429 LAASSEGDRAIG
-441 INLVYDALSAPTWQI
+441 INLVYDALAAPTRQI
-456 SANAGADGDEVIGI
+456 SANAGADGDKVISK
-470 ILSSDDENYG
+470 ILENDDENFG
-480 YNARTGE
+480 YNARSGE
-487 YVDMVEA
+487 YVDMIES

-501 VTRNALQSAGSIA
+501 VTRNALESAGSIA
-514 GMVLTTET
+514 GLVLTTET
-522 LIADDPEQKKDPPAM
+522 LIADDPELKEAAPAM

-545 GGTSCSSDSCTGATS
+545 GMGGM
-560 AAGNKASSSLI
+560 GF
-571 AAPKSG
+571 

>member
-1 MGAKKIIYGAEAR
+1 MGAKKIVYGEEAR
-14 DKLLEG
+14 EKLLEG

-25 NAVKVTLGPA
+25 NAIKVTLGPA
-35 ARTVVLEKPWGS
+35 ARTVVLEKSWGS

-89 TSTASILAQRLC
+89 TSTASILAQSLC
-101 HNGLEN
+101 HHGLKN

-121 DSAIEAVVESLKE
+121 DKAIETVVDSLKD
-134 RAVPVETGETIKQV
+134 RAVPVETSETIKQV

-154 NDDEIGSLI
+154 NDEEIGSLI

-196 NKGYVSPYMITDR
+196 NKGYMSPYMITDR
-209 EKREAVHESPLI
+209 EKREAVHESPLV
-221 LLTDHTIS
+221 LLTDHTIN
-229 SAQDLLPSLEASVQQ
+229 SAQDLLPTLEASVQQ

-263 VLNVVSKVVKAAA
+263 VLNVVSKVVKAVA

-289 LDDIAVL
+289 LEDIAVL

-306 GADLKAQGPA
+306 GADLKAQGPS
-316 SLGSADRVIVGKSK
+316 SLGSADRIIVAKNK
-330 TTIVGGGGDPK
+330 TTVVGGGGDKK

-356 ATSKWDREK
+356 STSKWDREK

-418 TLLRARECLKE
+418 TLLRAREVLKG
-429 LAGSAEGDRAIG
+429 LAESADGDRAIG
-441 INLVYDALSAPTWQI
+441 INLVYEALAAPTWQI
-456 SANAGADGDEVIGI
+456 SANAGADGDEVISK
-470 ILSSDDENYG
+470 ILSNDDENFG
-480 YNARTGE
+480 YNARSGE
-487 YVDMVEA
+487 YVNMVET

-501 VTRNALQSAGSIA
+501 VTRNALESAGSIA
-514 GMVLTTET
+514 GLVLTTET
-522 LIADDPEQKKDPPAM
+522 LIADDPDQKEAAPAM

-545 GGTSCSSDSCTGATS
+545 GMGGM
-560 AAGNKASSSLI
+560 GF
-571 AAPKSG
+571 

>member
-1 MGAKKIIYGAEAR
+1 MGAKKIVYGEEAR
-14 DKLLEG
+14 ERLLEG

-25 NAVKVTLGPA
+25 NAIKVTLGPA
-35 ARTVVLEKPWGS
+35 ARTVVLEKSWGS

-56 IAKDIELGDPFA
+56 IAKDIELGEPFA

-89 TSTASILAQRLC
+89 TSTASILAQSLC
-101 HNGLEN
+101 HHGLKN
-107 MESGSSPVELKAGF
+107 MKSGSSPVELKAGF
-121 DSAIEAVVESLKE
+121 DQAISTVVDSLKD
-134 RAVPVETGETIKQV
+134 RAVPVETSETIQQV

-154 NDDEIGSLI
+154 NDESIGSLI
-163 AEAVDAVGREGVIT
+163 AEAVDAVGRDGVIT

-182 SIETSLNVVEGMEF
+182 SIETSLDVVEGMEF
-196 NKGYVSPYMITDR
+196 NKGYMSPYMITDK
-209 EKREAVHESPLI
+209 EKREAIHESPLV
-221 LLTDHTIS
+221 LLTDHTIN

-263 VLNVVSKVVKAAA
+263 VLNVVSKVVKAVA
-276 VKAPGFGDEISEQ
+276 VKAPGFGDEIGEQ
-289 LDDIAVL
+289 LEDIAVL

-306 GADLKAQGPA
+306 GADLKEQGPS
-316 SLGSADRVIVGKSK
+316 SLGSADRIIVAKNK
-330 TTIVGGGGDPK
+330 TTVVGGGGDKK

-356 ATSKWDREK
+356 STSKWDREK

-418 TLLRARECLKE
+418 TLLRAREVLKD
-429 LAGSAEGDRAIG
+429 LAASSEGDRAIG
-441 INLVYDALSAPTWQI
+441 INLVYDALAAPTRQI
-456 SANAGADGDEVIGI
+456 SANAGADGDEVISK
-470 ILSSDDENYG
+470 ILENDEENFG
-480 YNARTGE
+480 YNARSGE
-487 YVDMVEA
+487 YVDMIES

-501 VTRNALQSAGSIA
+501 VTRNALESAGSIA
-514 GMVLTTET
+514 GLVLTTET
-522 LIADDPEQKKDPPAM
+522 LIADDPELKEAAPAM

-545 GGTSCSSDSCTGATS
+545 GMGGM
-560 AAGNKASSSLI
+560 GF
-571 AAPKSG
+571 

>member
-1 MGAKKIIYGAEAR
+1 MIKLGAKKIIYGAEAR
-14 DKLLEG
+14 EKLLEG

-25 NAVKVTLGPA
+25 NAIKVTLGPA
-35 ARTVVLEKPWGS
+35 ARTVVLEKSWGS

-68 NMGAKLI
+68 DMGAKLVK
-75 QEVASKTQDNAGDG
+75 EVASKTQDNAGDG
-89 TSTASILAQRLC
+89 TSTASILAQSLC
-101 HNGLEN
+101 HHGLEN

-121 DSAIEAVVESLKE
+121 DAAIEAVVESLKE
-134 RAVPVETGETIKQV
+134 RAVPVETGETIKQG

-154 NDDEIGSLI
+154 NDDAIGSLI
-163 AEAVDAVGREGVIT
+163 ADAVDAVGREGVIT

-209 EKREAVHESPLI
+209 EKREAVHESPLV
-221 LLTDHTIS
+221 LLTDHTIN

-263 VLNVVSKVVKAAA
+263 VLNVVSKVVKAVA

-289 LDDIAVL
+289 LEDIAVL

-306 GADLKAQGPA
+306 GADLKAQGPT

-330 TTIVGGGGDPK
+330 TTIVGGGGDAK

-418 TLLRARECLKE
+418 TLLRSRECLKD
-429 LAGSAEGDRAIG
+429 LASSAKGDRAVG
-441 INLVYDALSAPTWQI
+441 INLVYEALEAPTRQI
-456 SANAGADGDEVIGI
+456 SENAGADGDAVIAK

-487 YVDMVEA
+487 YVDMIGA

-522 LIADDPEQKKDPPAM
+522 LIADDPEQKEDTPAM

-545 GGTSCSSDSCTGATS
+545 GMGGM
-560 AAGNKASSSLI
+560 GF
-571 AAPKSG
+571 

>member
-1 MGAKKIIYGAEAR
+1 MGAKKIVYGEEAR
-14 DKLLEG
+14 ERLLEG

-25 NAVKVTLGPA
+25 NAIKVTLGPA
-35 ARTVVLEKPWGS
+35 ARTVVLEKSWGS

-56 IAKDIELGDPFA
+56 IAKDIELGEPFA

-89 TSTASILAQRLC
+89 TSTASILAQSLC
-101 HNGLEN
+101 HHGLKN
-107 MESGSSPVELKAGF
+107 MKSGSSPVELKAGF
-121 DSAIEAVVESLKE
+121 DQAISTVVDTLKD
-134 RAVPVETGETIKQV
+134 RAVPVETSETIQQV

-154 NDDEIGSLI
+154 NDESIGSLI
-163 AEAVDAVGREGVIT
+163 AEAVDAVGRDGVIT

-182 SIETSLNVVEGMEF
+182 SIETSLDVVEGMEF
-196 NKGYVSPYMITDR
+196 NKGYMSPYMITDK
-209 EKREAVHESPLI
+209 EKREAIHESPLV
-221 LLTDHTIS
+221 LLTDHTIN

-263 VLNVVSKVVKAAA
+263 VLNVVSKVVKAVA
-276 VKAPGFGDEISEQ
+276 VKAPGFGDEIGEQ
-289 LDDIAVL
+289 LEDIAVL

-306 GADLKAQGPA
+306 GADLKEQGPS
-316 SLGSADRVIVGKSK
+316 SLGSADRIIVAKNK
-330 TTIVGGGGDPK
+330 TTVVGGGGDKK

-356 ATSKWDREK
+356 STSKWDREK

-418 TLLRARECLKE
+418 TLLRAREVLKD
-429 LAGSAEGDRAIG
+429 LAASSEGDRAIG
-441 INLVYDALSAPTWQI
+441 INLVYDALAAPTRQI
-456 SANAGADGDEVIGI
+456 SANAGADGDEVISK
-470 ILSSDDENYG
+470 ILESDEENFG

-487 YVDMVEA
+487 YVDMIES

-501 VTRNALQSAGSIA
+501 VTRNALESAGSIA
-514 GMVLTTET
+514 GLVLTTET
-522 LIADDPEQKKDPPAM
+522 LIADDPELKEAAPAM

-545 GGTSCSSDSCTGATS
+545 GMGGM
-560 AAGNKASSSLI
+560 GF
-571 AAPKSG
+571 

>member
-1 MGAKKIIYGAEAR
+1 MGAKKIVYGEEAR
-14 DKLLEG
+14 ERLLEG

-25 NAVKVTLGPA
+25 NAIKVTLGPA
-35 ARTVVLEKPWGS
+35 ARTVVLEKSWGS

-56 IAKDIELGDPFA
+56 IAKDIELGEPFA

-89 TSTASILAQRLC
+89 TSTASILAQSLC
-101 HNGLEN
+101 HHGLKN
-107 MESGSSPVELKAGF
+107 MKSGSSPVELKAGF
-121 DSAIEAVVESLKE
+121 DQAISTVVDTLKD
-134 RAVPVETGETIKQV
+134 RAVPVETGETIQQV

-154 NDDEIGSLI
+154 NDESIGSLI
-163 AEAVDAVGREGVIT
+163 AEAVDAVGRDGVIT

-182 SIETSLNVVEGMEF
+182 SIETSLDVVEGMEF
-196 NKGYVSPYMITDR
+196 NKGYMSPYMITDK
-209 EKREAVHESPLI
+209 EKREAIHESPLV
-221 LLTDHTIS
+221 LLTDHTIN

-263 VLNVVSKVVKAAA
+263 VLNVVSKVVKAVA
-276 VKAPGFGDEISEQ
+276 VKAPGFGDEIGEQ
-289 LDDIAVL
+289 LEDIAVL

-306 GADLKAQGPA
+306 GADLKEQGPS
-316 SLGSADRVIVGKSK
+316 SLGSADRIIVAKNK
-330 TTIVGGGGDPK
+330 TTVVGGGGDKK

-356 ATSKWDREK
+356 STSKWDREK

-418 TLLRARECLKE
+418 TLLRAREVLKD
-429 LAGSAEGDRAIG
+429 LAASSEGDRAIG
-441 INLVYDALSAPTWQI
+441 INLVYDALAAPTRQI
-456 SANAGADGDEVIGI
+456 SANAGADGDEVISK
-470 ILSSDDENYG
+470 ILENDDENYG
-480 YNARTGE
+480 YNARSGE
-487 YVDMVEA
+487 YVDMIDS

-501 VTRNALQSAGSIA
+501 VTRNALESAGSIA
-514 GMVLTTET
+514 GLVLTTET
-522 LIADDPEQKKDPPAM
+522 LIADDPELKEAAPAM

-545 GGTSCSSDSCTGATS
+545 GMGGM
-560 AAGNKASSSLI
+560 GF
-571 AAPKSG
+571 

>member
-1 MGAKKIIYGAEAR
+1 MGAKKIVYGEEAR
-14 DKLLEG
+14 ERLLEG

-25 NAVKVTLGPA
+25 NAIKVTLGPA
-35 ARTVVLEKPWGS
+35 ARTVVLEKSWGS

-56 IAKDIELGDPFA
+56 IAKDIELGEPFA

-89 TSTASILAQRLC
+89 TSTASILAQSLC
-101 HNGLEN
+101 HHGLKN
-107 MESGSSPVELKAGF
+107 MKSGSSPVELKAGF
-121 DSAIEAVVESLKE
+121 DQAISTVVDTLKD
-134 RAVPVETGETIKQV
+134 RAVPVETGETIQQV

-154 NDDEIGSLI
+154 NDESIGSLI
-163 AEAVDAVGREGVIT
+163 AEAVDAVGRDGVIT

-182 SIETSLNVVEGMEF
+182 SIETSLDVVEGMEF
-196 NKGYVSPYMITDR
+196 NKGYMSPYMITDK
-209 EKREAVHESPLI
+209 EKREAIHESPLV
-221 LLTDHTIS
+221 LLTDHTIN

-263 VLNVVSKVVKAAA
+263 VLNVVSKVVKAVA
-276 VKAPGFGDEISEQ
+276 VKAPGFGDEIGEQ
-289 LDDIAVL
+289 LEDIAVL

-306 GADLKAQGPA
+306 GADLKEQGPS
-316 SLGSADRVIVGKSK
+316 SLGSADRIIVAKNK
-330 TTIVGGGGDPK
+330 TTVVGGGGDKK

-356 ATSKWDREK
+356 STSKWDREK

-377 AVLKIGAA
+377 AVLKIGEA

-418 TLLRARECLKE
+418 TLLRAREVLKD
-429 LAGSAEGDRAIG
+429 LAASSEGDRAIG
-441 INLVYDALSAPTWQI
+441 INLVYDALAAPTRQI
-456 SANAGADGDEVIGI
+456 SANAGADGDEVISK
-470 ILSSDDENYG
+470 ILENDDENFG
-480 YNARTGE
+480 YNARSGE
-487 YVDMVEA
+487 YVDMIES

-501 VTRNALQSAGSIA
+501 VTRNALESAGSIA
-514 GMVLTTET
+514 GLVLTTET
-522 LIADDPEQKKDPPAM
+522 LIADDPELKEAAPAM

-545 GGTSCSSDSCTGATS
+545 GMGGM
-560 AAGNKASSSLI
+560 GF
-571 AAPKSG
+571 

>member
-1 MGAKKIIYGAEAR
+1 MGAKKIVYGEEAR
-14 DKLLEG
+14 ERLLEG

-35 ARTVVLEKPWGS
+35 ARTVVLEKSWGS

-56 IAKDIELGDPFA
+56 IAKDIELGEPFA

-89 TSTASILAQRLC
+89 TSTASILAQSLC
-101 HNGLEN
+101 HHGLKN

-121 DSAIEAVVESLKE
+121 DQAVEAVVESLKE

-154 NDDEIGSLI
+154 NDEEIGSLI
-163 AEAVDAVGREGVIT
+163 ADAVDAVGREGVIT

-196 NKGYVSPYMITDR
+196 NKGYMSPYMITDR
-209 EKREAVHESPLI
+209 EKRESVHDSPLV
-221 LLTDHTIS
+221 LLTDHTIN

-263 VLNVVSKVVKAAA
+263 VLNVVSKVVKAVA
-276 VKAPGFGDEISEQ
+276 VKAPGFGDEIGEQ
-289 LDDIAVL
+289 LEDIAVL
-296 TGAKPLFKDQ
+296 TGAQPLFKDQ
-306 GADLKAQGPA
+306 GADLKAQGPS
-316 SLGSADRVIVGKSK
+316 SLGSADRVIVGKNK
-330 TTIVGGGGDPK
+330 TTIVGGSGDKK

-356 ATSKWDREK
+356 STSKWDREK

-418 TLLRARECLKE
+418 TLLRAREVLKD
-429 LAGSAEGDRAIG
+429 LAKSADGDRAIG
-441 INLVYDALSAPTWQI
+441 INLVYDALAAPTWQI
-456 SANAGADGDEVIGI
+456 SQNAGVDGDEVIKQ
-470 ILSSDDENYG
+470 ILSNDDENFG
-480 YNARTGE
+480 FNARTGE
-487 YVDMVEA
+487 YVEMVEA

-501 VTRNALQSAGSIA
+501 VTRNALESAGSIA
-514 GMVLTTET
+514 GLVLTTET
-522 LIADDPEQKKDPPAM
+522 LIADDPDQKEDAPAM

-545 GGTSCSSDSCTGATS
+545 GMGGM
-560 AAGNKASSSLI
+560 GF
-571 AAPKSG
+571 

>member
-1 MGAKKIIYGAEAR
+1 MGAKKIVYGEEAR
-14 DKLLEG
+14 ERLLEG

-25 NAVKVTLGPA
+25 NAIKVTLGPA
-35 ARTVVLEKPWGS
+35 ARTVVLEKSWGS

-56 IAKDIELGDPFA
+56 IAKDIELGEPFA

-89 TSTASILAQRLC
+89 TSTASILAQSLC
-101 HNGLEN
+101 HHGLKN
-107 MESGSSPVELKAGF
+107 MKSGSSPVELKAGF
-121 DSAIEAVVESLKE
+121 DQAISTVVDTLKD
-134 RAVPVETGETIKQV
+134 RAVPVETSETIQQV

-154 NDDEIGSLI
+154 NDESIGSLI
-163 AEAVDAVGREGVIT
+163 AEAVDAVGRDGVIT

-182 SIETSLNVVEGMEF
+182 SIETSLDVVEGMEF
-196 NKGYVSPYMITDR
+196 NKGYMSPYMITDK
-209 EKREAVHESPLI
+209 EKREAIHESPLV
-221 LLTDHTIS
+221 LLTDHTIN

-263 VLNVVSKVVKAAA
+263 VLNVVSKVVKAVA
-276 VKAPGFGDEISEQ
+276 VKAPGFGDEIGEQ
-289 LDDIAVL
+289 LEDIAVL

-306 GADLKAQGPA
+306 GADLKEQGPS
-316 SLGSADRVIVGKSK
+316 SLGSADRIIVAKNK
-330 TTIVGGGGDPK
+330 TTVVGGGGDKK

-356 ATSKWDREK
+356 STSKWDREK

-418 TLLRARECLKE
+418 TLLRAREVLKD
-429 LAGSAEGDRAIG
+429 LAASSEGDRAIG
-441 INLVYDALSAPTWQI
+441 INLVYDALAAPTRQI
-456 SANAGADGDEVIGI
+456 SANAGADGDEVISK
-470 ILSSDDENYG
+470 ILENDEENFG

-487 YVDMVEA
+487 YVDMIES

-501 VTRNALQSAGSIA
+501 VTRNALESAGSIA
-514 GMVLTTET
+514 GLVLTTET
-522 LIADDPEQKKDPPAM
+522 LIADDPELKEAAPAM

-545 GGTSCSSDSCTGATS
+545 GMGGM
-560 AAGNKASSSLI
+560 GF
-571 AAPKSG
+571 